1 MLRYLLPIAALAALG
16 IGLAWAQTVFDPQPV
31 AAACSYNATP
41 PVATSGTFV
50 VVQCNS
56 FGQLVLH

>member
-31 AAACSYNATP
+31 AAACSYNATR
-41 PVATSGTFV
+41 
-50 VVQCNS
+50 QW
-56 FGQLVLH
+56 QLQEHSS